1 MSKFKTRYINYT
13 DRSFKKK
20 FENLINDEKK
30 SNNKIN
36 IKVTKILKNIREN
49 DDDGHRMMMMMNDDE

>member
-20 FENLINDEKK
+20 FENLIYDEKK
-30 SNNKIN
+30 TSNKI
-36 IKVTKILKNIREN
+36 KVIHLVFSRNR
-49 DDDGHRMMMMMNDDE
+49 